1 MLNFFLGEHEVQFL
15 KKGAIFFN
23 KFNYINCYFFRKK
36 TSFLS
41 IHLHT
46 NLAINLCILNLIF
59 VNVGCENSFFY
70 LSICWHDRYT
80 YINASYLSP
89 KNYMKRSLMKW
100 IWIFSFVV
108 IVLIHYWQNASFD
121 EFGTMCLF
129 KKYA

>member
-1 MLNFFLGEHEVQFL
+1 MNNLLFNFETKQCL
-15 KKGAIFFN
+15 IFSSSWGNMKCSNFSVN
-23 KFNYINCYFFRKK
+23 IHLFFRKEN
-36 TSFLS
+36 SFLS

-100 IWIFSFVV
+100 IQFFPLLLLVVFFSV
-108 IVLIHYWQNASFD
+108 IESII
-121 EFGTMCLF
+121 LF
-129 KKYA
+129 LVDCG